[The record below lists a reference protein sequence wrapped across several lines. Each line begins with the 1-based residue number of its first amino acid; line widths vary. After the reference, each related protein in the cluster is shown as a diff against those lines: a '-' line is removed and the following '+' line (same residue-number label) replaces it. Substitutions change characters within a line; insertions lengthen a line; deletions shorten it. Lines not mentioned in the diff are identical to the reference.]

1 MRVEEEERGG
11 MREGRVRQSGWND
24 GLLIRMIEFLP
35 IREIGRE
42 LDGLKLKFVLRIGEE
57 RMDMS
62 TARCHTRRVFASKFR
77 I

>member
-1 MRVEEEERGG
+1 MKGG
-11 MREGRVRQSGWND
+11 CDKVD
-24 GLLIRMIEFLP
+24 GTMAWLLIRMIEFLP